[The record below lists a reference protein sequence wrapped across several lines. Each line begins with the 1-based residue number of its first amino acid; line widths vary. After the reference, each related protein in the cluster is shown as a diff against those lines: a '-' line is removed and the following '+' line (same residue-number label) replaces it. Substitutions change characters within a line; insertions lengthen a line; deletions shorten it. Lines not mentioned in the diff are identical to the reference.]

1 MYKLCELVN
10 ELGEIPTRSRDG
22 LHQIGSKL
30 VGVIA
35 VWLITVYHINE
46 TNYCLTYWI
55 LFGMA
60 LHHYVLVKVTYEIKH
75 NTREIVTRIVNF
87 LVKQLYQN
95 KYIHIKSKQT
105 NTRVAFVT
113 LVISKVSGNSYSML

>member
-75 NTREIVTRIVNF
+75 NTREIVTRIVIF
-87 LVKQLYQN
+87 FGKTIV
-95 KYIHIKSKQT
+95 SKQIYT
-105 NTRVAFVT
+105 F
-113 LVISKVSGNSYSML
+113 KE